1 MTRPMPEPPART
13 AADSRKS
20 RQTRARILETAQRL
34 FAEIGYA
41 AATNPRIAEEAGLTR
56 GAML

>member
-1 MTRPMPEPPART
+1 MTDEMSDTPAPPART

-41 AATNPRIAEEAGLTR
+41 AATNPRIAE
-56 GAML
+56 